1 MTQSFAVPFS
11 ILILFISSFYSSCTP
26 VQFKKEELLLQT
38 SETIDFFWQEGVW
51 SACNVNPLWSDFSNC
66 SVTCGNG
73 IQTRTCQ
80 NSEGF
85 RDRSVVCRSTNGSVV
100 DSSYCSKIPKP
111 EISEACHGIC
121 PGENTQSCSLS
132 QSCTPAVTYQ
142 WNVGQFG
149 ACSAQPTYNTGAWS
163 LCDKNSNS
171 QNRTVQC
178 TNTSGNQTR
187 TITCQDSNGK
197 TVPDSNCTSPKPV
210 ATESCTAQCSGT
222 VPASTQSCTPAVT
235 YQWNVGQFGAC
246 SAQPT
251 YNTGAWSL
259 CDKNS
264 NSQNR
269 TVQCT
274 NTSGNQT
281 RTITCQDSNG
291 KTVPDS
297 NCTSPKPVATESCTA
312 QCSGTVPASTQ
323 SCTPA
328 VTYQWNVGQFGACSA
343 ASLWSE
349 WSSCSNLC
357 DGGSQMRTCQ
367 NSTGEENRTVEC
379 ISSAGTKVNDQF
391 CTEPKPLAK
400 QSCTVT
406 CSGSSTQICNTQ
418 ACPPVNNPDDFCW
431 SMLNRVFG
439 QSNVMC
445 PREPM

>member
-246 SAQPT
+246 SA
-251 YNTGAWSL
+251 
-259 CDKNS
+259 
-264 NSQNR
+264 
-269 TVQCT
+269 
-274 NTSGNQT
+274 
-281 RTITCQDSNG
+281 
-291 KTVPDS
+291 
-297 NCTSPKPVATESCTA
+297 
-312 QCSGTVPASTQ
+312 
-323 SCTPA
+323 
-328 VTYQWNVGQFGACSA
+328 